1 MLDHV
6 DRTAN
11 RPVQELRGRAIAA
24 QRTHVCAMPRNSAM
38 SCAGVISGMTRT
50 RGSA

>member
-1 MLDHV
+1 VLDHCE
-6 DRTAN
+6 RAAT

-24 QRTHVCAMPRNSAM
+24 QRAHACAIPRSRPT
-38 SCAGVISGMTRT
+38 SSAGVISGITRT